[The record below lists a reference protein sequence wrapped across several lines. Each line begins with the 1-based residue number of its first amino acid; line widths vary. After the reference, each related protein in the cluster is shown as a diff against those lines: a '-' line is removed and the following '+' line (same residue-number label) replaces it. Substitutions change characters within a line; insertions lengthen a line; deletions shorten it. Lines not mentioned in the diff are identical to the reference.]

1 MTMLAE
7 ALKELRSAQP
17 SLFRILHYF
26 NFNPASYLHPSRRA
40 DFFGACLPD
49 RVWDESRVMYRLSAQ
64 MLQELDLLTQPCLD
78 FPHPKWS
85 LALLSPKRLDRL
97 ASHLGAVV
105 MGSQIRGS
113 LARDQVVAWKD
124 KLGADAYQF
133 VINSAQLLPAVH
145 ASSGGF
151 LPEQA
156 QLMGYGMIAKSLADA
171 PQAMQR
177 RALLK
182 IPVIDPAVA
191 DLGNA
196 AQIVHTV
203 MVILEAE
210 WHSLFVVKKH

>member
-1 MTMLAE
+1 MLAD
-7 ALKELRSAQP
+7 ALKELRSAEP
-17 SLFRILHYF
+17 GLFRILHNF
-26 NFNPASYLHPSRRA
+26 NFNPASYLHPSRRS

-64 MLQELDLLTQPCLD
+64 MLQDLDLLTQPCLD

-85 LALLSPKRLDRL
+85 LALLSPKRLARL
-97 ASHLGAVV
+97 ASHVGAV
-105 MGSQIRGS
+105 MLGSQIRGS

-133 VINSAQLLPAVH
+133 VINSAQLLPAPH
-145 ASSGGF
+145 ASPAGL

-156 QLMGYGMIAKSLADA
+156 QVIGYSMIAKSLADA
-171 PQAMQR
+171 PHAMQR
-177 RALLK
+177 RAMLK
-182 IPVIDPAVA
+182 IPLVDPAVGVS
-191 DLGNA
+191 GNA